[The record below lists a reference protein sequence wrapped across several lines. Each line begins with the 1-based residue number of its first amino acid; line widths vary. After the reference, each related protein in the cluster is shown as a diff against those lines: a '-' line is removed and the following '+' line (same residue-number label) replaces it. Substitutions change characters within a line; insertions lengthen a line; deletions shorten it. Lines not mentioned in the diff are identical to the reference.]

1 MKDAS
6 WTQITTAGPARL
18 EDNWVLNIPLF
29 KAEKKY
35 DWSSNLNFILLIF
48 IPRKHF
54 WLNSVINNWGKSCLE
69 SFIQSEPHDSVLA
82 ETRTNATNYF
92 FLNVDI
98 CLKDYSSPLHIENK

>member
-18 EDNWVLNIPLF
+18 EVNWVLNIPLF

-48 IPRKHF
+48 
-54 WLNSVINNWGKSCLE
+54 NWTQLSTIEGKVVSNHL
-69 SFIQSEPHDSVLA
+69 SKVNLMILFLPKLA
-82 ETRTNATNYF
+82 RTLPITF
-92 FLNVDI
+92 F
-98 CLKDYSSPLHIENK
+98 